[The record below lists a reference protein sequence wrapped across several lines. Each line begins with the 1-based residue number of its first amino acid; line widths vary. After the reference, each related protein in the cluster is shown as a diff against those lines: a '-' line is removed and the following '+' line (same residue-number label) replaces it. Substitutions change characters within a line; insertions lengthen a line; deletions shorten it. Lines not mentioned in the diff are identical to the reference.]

1 MEPVNYHSDGNMA
14 VFNAPVSVNGNLNV
28 GKSIDFSLTDI
39 IDVFQEVSSDLQN
52 LNNCFFDDLHIENPI
67 VDRITSWIDQNSEN
81 PKDRLAVITG
91 DAGQGKSVVMRDIFE
106 KVSKKE
112 NICVLALKADI
123 LSLENDKDFKDQY
136 DCPVSLQKCI
146 NTIAAKSEKF
156 ILLVDQLDALSL
168 SLSSNRK
175 ALTYYNRLIN
185 HVMCLPNAKVVIS
198 CRLYDLDCD
207 EMLSR
212 YQTSQ
217 NVFEVPCLT
226 NENIKEVL
234 VRKGLKNVPAT
245 KLLEF
250 LKKPLHLYWYCRL
263 LGEGVSETDV
273 SLTNLYHVLW
283 NRIVLANKENVDFL
297 KKFSS
302 DLYKNQVLSLS
313 KILYETDYN
322 KSIARLLS
330 ENIIVET
337 NKRKAS
343 LQFVHQSLF
352 DYVNARLLVE
362 SNVNITSELI
372 REHQGLFVRARVQQ
386 YFAYLRD
393 VNETRYIKELQNFIS
408 NDDIRFHLKLLI
420 LSWLAFQEHPHKIEK
435 EYVKSMILVNEEYL
449 GPFIENVRSA
459 EWFQFVV
466 VELNLVDDV
475 GRNDDNAKNLGII
488 LCQNIGWIHKYI
500 PTVAKF
506 LDVIVE
512 KYGKSVS
519 EFAKKIV
526 QYIEPSDD
534 ALFKNVYKQI
544 QRSEKT
550 IVNSRYLDYMVTK
563 DTAYV
568 MDVLRNYVEVIISD
582 SQNHCSFNWGYEADD
597 VFEHLENGE
606 KAIVINGLLDCIEI
620 VSQANVDDSFP
631 NDRLKFSRAFLL
643 YYKNEQ
649 YPCASHKWVSFVIEN
664 MQHLSHQE
672 LINVLDRLGKS
683 DQQVL
688 HLIRAA
694 FYATR
699 IEDFKDDI
707 QSLFCD
713 TELLN
718 QADSVTTYYFIELLK
733 GYIAAIGDAD
743 KSLIIKSVAQIQSPY
758 ETINKDQLASDVAMD
773 MRGRK
778 RAKYLYIFD
787 RKDLNVVNPSCVS
800 YLDEM
805 LRKWKNLSNE
815 KPYSIETYSG
825 WTGLPD
831 ESIDALSNK
840 DISNVLSGIN
850 CNFPIEIGA
859 PTAIGVVNQ
868 LKEKAKSNPE
878 RFSSYL
884 LSEMKNREIPLESKA
899 EILSSI
905 LQSEEVN
912 VDDATRIF
920 EDLVVQI
927 TEENMSDEAGAII
940 ALVRNCS
947 FFSSRKINYPNRI
960 FDFLVLITEKYN
972 DAGDYKEI
980 RKDYY
985 NVGINQPRGSAVD
998 ALLKCPCPE
1007 ERKER
1012 LFAALESLKDASV
1025 PTRSTLLLSMSRL
1038 YQYDEEKALALY
1050 LAVMSDLELS
1060 LLMVPLFAQHPLLYA
1075 IYKHYDKVK
1084 EFLNQA
1090 SSKIGYNDSTIV
1102 ALWYSWLYGH
1112 KDAKELCLKTLV
1124 LDEGARLSL
1133 VSSLYG
1139 GGRPE
1144 YAQQYKEL
1152 LNNLLRFESKDFGER
1167 LDLIF
1172 VNIDQ
1177 ILTDSKDL
1185 ENVVDQYVN
1194 TSNVLYSKFQFM
1206 KFVERQISVRP
1217 QKCVEWMSK
1226 IISRIKTFND
1236 YYAIGKWID
1245 LLMSA
1250 YNSIREYN
1258 RDDFY
1263 IEKTMDI
1270 FDSVLKNSQT
1280 RPMLRSH
1287 MNKLDECGG

>member
-1 MEPVNYHSDGNMA
+1 MEPVNYNSNGSMA
-14 VFNAPVSVNGNLNV
+14 IFNGSVNVEGDLNV
-28 GKSIDFSLTDI
+28 GTLTDLPVEKI
-39 IDVFQEVSSDLQN
+39 INVFQEVSFNLQN
-52 LNNCFFDDLHIENPI
+52 LNNCFFDDLHIENPV
-67 VDRITSWIDQNSEN
+67 VDRITSWIEQNGEN
-81 PKDRLAVITG
+81 PIDRLAVITG

-146 NTIAAKSEKF
+146 NTIAAKSGKF
-156 ILLVDQLDALSL
+156 VLLVDQLDALSL

-185 HVMCLPNAKVVIS
+185 HVMYLPNAKVVIS

-234 VRKGLKNVPAT
+234 VRKGLKNAPAP

-263 LGEGVSETDV
+263 LGEGVSETEV

-283 NRIVLANKENVDFL
+283 SRIVLANKENVDFL

-330 ENIIVET
+330 ENVIVET
-337 NKRKAS
+337 NKRKAC

-352 DYVNARLLVE
+352 DYVNARLIVE

-393 VNETRYIKELQNFIS
+393 VNEKRYVKELQDFIS
-408 NDDIRFHLKLLI
+408 NNDIRFHLKLLV
-420 LSWLAFQEHPHKIEK
+420 LSWLAFYEHPHKIEK
-435 EYVKSMILVNEEYL
+435 EFVKSMILVNEEYL

-459 EWFQFVV
+459 EWFEFVV
-466 VELNLVDDV
+466 VELHIVDGV
-475 GRNDDNAKNLGII
+475 GRDDDNAKKLGII

-500 PTVAKF
+500 PTVTKF
-506 LDVIVE
+506 LDVIVR

-526 QYIEPSDD
+526 QYVEPSDD
-534 ALFKNVYKQI
+534 DLFKNVYKCI
-544 QRSEKT
+544 QSGEKT
-550 IVNSRYLDYMVTK
+550 IVNSRYLDYMIAK
-563 DTAYV
+563 DTAYI
-568 MDVLRNYVEVIISD
+568 MDILRNYVKVIISD
-582 SQNHCSFNWGYEADD
+582 VQDHCSFNWGYEADD
-597 VFEHLENGE
+597 VFEHLKNGE

-620 VSQANVDDSFP
+620 VSRTNVDDSFP
-631 NDRLKFSRAFLL
+631 NDRLKFSSAFLL

-649 YPCASHKWVSFVIEN
+649 YPCASHKWVSFIIEN

-672 LINVLDRLGKS
+672 LIDVLDRLGKS
-683 DQQVL
+683 DQQVF

-733 GYIAAIGDAD
+733 GYIAVIGDAD
-743 KSLIIKSVAQIQSPY
+743 KSLIIKSIAQIQSPY
-758 ETINKDQLASDVAMD
+758 ETINKDQLASGVAMD

-787 RKDLNVVNPSCVS
+787 RNDLNAVNPSCVS

-850 CNFPIEIGA
+850 SNFPIEFGA

-868 LKEKAKSNPE
+868 LKAKAKSNPE
-878 RFSSYL
+878 RFSRYL
-884 LSEMKNREIPLESKA
+884 LSEMKNERIPLESKA

-912 VDDATRIF
+912 IDDATRIF

-940 ALVRNCS
+940 ALARNCS

-980 RKDYY
+980 RKDYF
-985 NVGINQPRGSAVD
+985 NVGINQPRGCAVD

-1012 LFAALESLKDASV
+1012 LFAALETLKDASV

-1038 YQYDEEKALALY
+1038 YQYDEERTLALY
-1050 LAVMSDLELS
+1050 LSVMSDLELS

-1084 EFLNQA
+1084 VFLNQA

-1102 ALWYSWLYGH
+1102 ALWFSWLYGH
-1112 KDAKELCLKTLV
+1112 EDAKELCIKTLKK
-1124 LDEGARLSL
+1124 DEKARLSL
-1133 VSSLYG
+1133 ASSLYSG
-1139 GGRPE
+1139 GKPE

-1152 LNNLLRFESKDFGER
+1152 LENLLQFESKDLGER

-1185 ENVVDQYVN
+1185 EYIVDKYVDSSIVV
-1194 TSNVLYSKFQFM
+1194 YSKYQFM

-1217 QKCVEWMSK
+1217 RKCVEWVAK
-1226 IISRIKTFND
+1226 IIKKNDNSND
-1236 YYAIGKWID
+1236 YYNLNKWMN
-1245 LLMSA
+1245 LLFLA
-1250 YNSIREYN
+1250 YNSIREYQ
-1258 RDDFY
+1258 REDQY
-1263 IEKTMDI
+1263 IEVAMDI
-1270 FDSVLKNSQT
+1270 FDSVLKQSKM
-1280 RPMLRSH
+1280 RPMVR
-1287 MNKLDECGG
+1287 MFIAKLDADEV

>member
-1 MEPVNYHSDGNMA
+1 MEPVNYHSEGNMA
-14 VFNAPVSVNGNLNV
+14 VFNGDVSVNGNINV
-28 GKSIDFSLTDI
+28 GTSKDI
-39 IDVFQEVSSDLQN
+39 PLENIVNVFQEVSSDLQN
-52 LNNCFFDDLHIENPI
+52 WNNCFFDDLHIENPI
-67 VDRITSWIDQNSEN
+67 VDKITSWIDQEGVN
-81 PKDRLAVITG
+81 PIDRLAVVTG
-91 DAGQGKSVVMRDIFE
+91 DAGQGKSVVMRDVFE
-106 KVSKKE
+106 KVRAKQ
-112 NICVLALKADI
+112 NVCALALKADI
-123 LSLENDKDFKDQY
+123 LSLENEKDFKDQY

-146 NTIAAKSEKF
+146 DDVAAKSEKF

-175 ALTYYNRLIN
+175 SLTYYNRLIN
-185 HVMCLPNAKVVIS
+185 HVMALSNAKVVVS

-207 EMLSR
+207 EMLSK

-217 NVFEVPCLT
+217 NVFEVPYLT
-226 NENIKEVL
+226 NNNIKEVL
-234 VRKGLKNVPAT
+234 IRKGLKTSPAPRI
-245 KLLEF
+245 LEF
-250 LKKPLHLYWYCRL
+250 LKKPLHLYLYCRL
-263 LGEGVSETDV
+263 LGEEISETEV
-273 SLTNLYHVLW
+273 SLTNLYHLLW
-283 NRIVLANKENVDFL
+283 NRIVLKNKDNVEFL
-297 KKFSS
+297 KQFSS
-302 DLYKNQVLSLS
+302 DLYKKQVLSLS
-313 KILYETDYN
+313 RRLYETKYN
-322 KSIARLLS
+322 ECITRLLS

-343 LQFVHQSLF
+343 IQFVHQSLF

-362 SNVNITSELI
+362 SGANVASDLI
-372 REHQGLFVRARVQQ
+372 NEHQGLFVRARVQQ

-393 VNETRYIKELQNFIS
+393 VDEMRYIKELQNFIS
-408 NDDIRFHLKLLI
+408 STDIRFHLKLLV
-420 LSWLAFQEHPHKIEK
+420 LSRIAFYEHPLKIEK
-435 EYVKSMILVNEEYL
+435 EFVKAKILNSDSYL
-449 GPFIENVRSA
+449 GPFIENIRSA
-459 EWFQFVV
+459 EWFQFI
-466 VELNLVDDV
+466 VDESHLIESI
-475 GRNDDNAKNLGII
+475 GSNNNDAEKAAII
-488 LCQNIGWIHKYI
+488 LCQNIGWIQKYI

-506 LDVIVE
+506 LETVE
-512 KYGKSVS
+512 GKYGVAVT
-519 EFAKKIV
+519 EFIKKIV
-526 QYIEPSDD
+526 QFVEPSDD
-534 ALFKNVYKQI
+534 TVFKNVYKKI
-544 QRSEKT
+544 QNSEKS
-550 IVNSRYLDYMVTK
+550 IINSRYLVYMIPK

-568 MDVLRNYVEVIISD
+568 MDILRNYVKNIGD
-582 SQNHCSFNWGYEADD
+582 TQNHCSFNWGYDADY
-597 VFEHLENGE
+597 VFDNLQNGE
-606 KAIVINGLLDCIEI
+606 MSVVIKGLLDCIEV
-620 VSQANVDDSFP
+620 VSQINVDNSYP
-631 NDRLKFSRAFLL
+631 NKRVKFSAAYLL
-643 YYKNEQ
+643 YNKDEQ
-649 YPCASHKWVSFVIEN
+649 YPCASHKWVTFVIDN
-664 MQHLSHQE
+664 MNLLSRQE
-672 LINVLDRLGKS
+672 LRGVLDRLGKS
-683 DQQVL
+683 DQQVF

-699 IEDFKDDI
+699 ISEFKDDI

-733 GYIAAIGDAD
+733 GYIAAIGGAD

-831 ESIDALSNK
+831 ESIEALSNK

-884 LSEMKNREIPLESKA
+884 LSEMENREIPLESKA

-905 LQSEEVN
+905 LLSEEVN

-1038 YQYDEEKALALY
+1038 YQYDEEKTLALY

-1102 ALWYSWLYGH
+1102 ALWYSWLYEH
-1112 KDAKELCLKTLV
+1112 KDAKELCLKTLKT
-1124 LDEGARLSL
+1124 DEQARLSL

-1139 GGRPE
+1139 WGKPE

-1152 LNNLLRFESKDFGER
+1152 LDNLLQFESKDFGER
-1167 LDLIF
+1167 LDLLF

-1177 ILTDSKDL
+1177 ILTDSNDL
-1185 ENVVDQYVN
+1185 ENIVDRYVG
-1194 TSNVLYSKFQFM
+1194 TSNVRYSKIQFA
-1206 KFVERQISVRP
+1206 KFIERQISNRP
-1217 QKCVEWMSK
+1217 QKCIEWIAK
-1226 IISRIKTFND
+1226 IIERYGDSKDFYTFKEWVN
-1236 YYAIGKWID
+1236 
-1245 LLMSA
+1245 LLFFA
-1250 YNSIREYN
+1250 YNSIREYH
-1258 RDDFY
+1258 REDQY
-1263 IEKTMDI
+1263 IEFAMNI
-1270 FDSVLKNSQT
+1270 FDSILKKSNT
-1280 RPMLRSH
+1280 RPMLRTFIA
-1287 MNKLDECGG
+1287 KLDADEV